1 MTKIESFKTFSQLQ
15 SQLREEARQKEVA
28 SKREASVAAFNEL
41 LSKYNA
47 SSIADVNE
55 EEMEAFMSELTAEGN
70 AFGDAVR
77 KAKEA
82 GEDEFEFDGKT
93 YKVTEDE
100 DEEVEEGNAFGDA
113 VRKAKE
119 AGEEEFEFDGKTYKV
134 TEASVTLDTTE
145 PDNKNL
151 VKFLKKHKIEMKKIG
166 GFGDFEEFEYT
177 GKAADL
183 KKLIDQFWED
193 DYLYQYIE
201 EGRGFVA
208 AAKKAKEEGKEEFEW
223 KGKKYPVLV
232 EGNAFGDAVRKAK
245 EAGEEEFEFDG
256 KTYKVTE
263 EESILESNKRQV
275 AAVVK
280 SFSTY
285 SAKMPVFKMMNDESL
300 LWFIR
305 ETVKEA
311 LVCANFHTEANMVPK
326 YIKPAKL
333 GSIEI
338 KPAELGGNIYM
349 KVPKKVIMDLV
360 QVISSNV
367 CAAAKYDGYAII
379 EGAAGYLD
387 TIRPGK
393 KSAEGL
399 RAALAALQA

>member
-15 SQLREEARQKEVA
+15 SQLREEVRQKEVA

-100 DEEVEEGNAFGDA
+100 DEEVE
-113 VRKAKE
+113 
-119 AGEEEFEFDGKTYKV
+119 
-134 TEASVTLDTTE
+134 
-145 PDNKNL
+145 
-151 VKFLKKHKIEMKKIG
+151 
-166 GFGDFEEFEYT
+166 
-177 GKAADL
+177 
-183 KKLIDQFWED
+183 
-193 DYLYQYIE
+193 
-201 EGRGFVA
+201 
-208 AAKKAKEEGKEEFEW
+208 
-223 KGKKYPVLV
+223 